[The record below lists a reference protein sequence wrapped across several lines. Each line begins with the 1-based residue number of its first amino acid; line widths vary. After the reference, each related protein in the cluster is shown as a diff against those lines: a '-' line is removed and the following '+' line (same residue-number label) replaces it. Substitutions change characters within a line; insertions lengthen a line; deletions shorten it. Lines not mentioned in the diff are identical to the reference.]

1 MNYLVAYRKPDTE
14 VVVKRSDSEVEESE
28 EEYYGD
34 KMDYFYPLPAR
45 DVFGMQH
52 GELSKEATK
61 GQHVHSHN
69 LCYISK
75 EDHYHL
81 SNGDAVSLMMNECHY
96 YPKNLFLHEYEHMH
110 WKRNHDDLMRLL
122 TPFFGMLESL
132 SLQFRW
138 GKDIDSYVRQ
148 HGEDSREA
156 LELVLS
162 CCFSSP
168 VLSSIASLDPVGQET
183 ASKALFSTLA
193 AKPCPT
199 LRKLDFVNWINY
211 SGVLEALANV
221 IASHT
226 QLVEL
231 HIDLCDDQQ
240 LTASFYSYCTL
251 L

>member
-1 MNYLVAYRKPDTE
+1 M
-14 VVVKRSDSEVEESE
+14 VVKRSDSEVEESE

-34 KMDYFYPLPAR
+34 EKDYFYPLPAR

-52 GELSKEATK
+52 GELFKEATK

-81 SNGDAVSLMMNECHY
+81 SNDDAVSLMMNECHY

-132 SLQFRW
+132 SLQFRR
-138 GKDIDSYVRQ
+138 GKDIDFYIRQ

-168 VLSSIASLDPVGQET
+168 VLSSIASLDPVGEET

-199 LRKLDFVNWINY
+199 L
-211 SGVLEALANV
+211 
-221 IASHT
+221 
-226 QLVEL
+226 
-231 HIDLCDDQQ
+231 
-240 LTASFYSYCTL
+240 
-251 L
+251 

>member
-1 MNYLVAYRKPDTE
+1 
-14 VVVKRSDSEVEESE
+14 
-28 EEYYGD
+28 
-34 KMDYFYPLPAR
+34 
-45 DVFGMQH
+45 
-52 GELSKEATK
+52 
-61 GQHVHSHN
+61 
-69 LCYISK
+69 
-75 EDHYHL
+75 
-81 SNGDAVSLMMNECHY
+81 
-96 YPKNLFLHEYEHMH
+96 
-110 WKRNHDDLMRLL
+110 
-122 TPFFGMLESL
+122 MLESL

-138 GKDIDSYVRQ
+138 GKDIDSYVCQ

-168 VLSSIASLDPVGQET
+168 VLSSIASLDPVGEET

-231 HIDLCDDQQ
+231 HIDLCDDQR
-240 LTASFYSYCTL
+240 LTASSYSYCTL
-251 L
+251 F